1 MCLRLMD
8 TLFDDKRFILVF
20 LISWL
25 STVICLFQELGLTNT
40 QFMTL
45 GPSDKTIFMGVVLD
59 SWYKW
64 GLVAGFTF
72 VNTAV
77 NDFMS
82 DAISPWILNT
92 ITDHKTRYIPYSK
105 LMCLTITQIWSL
117 YCNIMSVFS
126 IFLAMS
132 QIDFVII
139 RTAAD
144 LCVNAYTTS
153 KFIRNK
159 THCPERYR
167 ALSEECQA
175 DAEMTQLKTP
185 DAQNNPAGDV

>member
-1 MCLRLMD
+1 MMD
-8 TLFDDKRFILVF
+8 TLFDDKRFITIF
-20 LISWL
+20 LIIWL
-25 STVICLFQELGLTNT
+25 SLVISLFEELGLMNS
-40 QFMTL
+40 QFMAL
-45 GPSDKTIFMGVVLD
+45 GPSNKTIFMGLVLD
-59 SWYKW
+59 TWYKW

-82 DAISPWILNT
+82 DALSPWILNT

-105 LMCLTITQIWSL
+105 FMCVVITQVWSL
-117 YCNIMSVFS
+117 YCNIMSVFG

-144 LCVNAYTTS
+144 LMVNIYTTT
-153 KFIRNK
+153 KFLRHK
-159 THCPERYR
+159 THCPERYKV
-167 ALSEECQA
+167 LSGEAQGA
-175 DAEMTQLKTP
+175 SEMTQLNTNSCEESK
-185 DAQNNPAGDV
+185 AEGDV